1 MQNYQ
6 KIQFS
11 KSHRERPAFDWWK
24 MVERE
29 MEENKVGDCPGIN
42 TWEEF
47 VGMIFQ
53 T

>member
-11 KSHRERPAFDWWK
+11 KSQRERSAFDWWQ

-29 MEENKVGDCPGIN
+29 MEENKVGNYPSIN
-42 TWEEF
+42 TWE
-47 VGMIFQ
+47 
-53 T
+53 